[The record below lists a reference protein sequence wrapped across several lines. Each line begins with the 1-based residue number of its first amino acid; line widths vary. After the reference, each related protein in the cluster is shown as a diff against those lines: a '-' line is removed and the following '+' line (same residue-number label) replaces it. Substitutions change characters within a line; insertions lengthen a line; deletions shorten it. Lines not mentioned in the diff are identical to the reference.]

1 MMRIVLDANT
11 LASGALSSAGA
22 ITRLMDLWLTE
33 GRFAVAS
40 SDMILDEVERALRK
54 RYFASRLET
63 RDRSAFID
71 LLRREALT
79 VVPRTDVGRVA
90 ADPADDH
97 VLATAVD
104 GQASYLVTGDHALL
118 ALAVRGVRIVTA
130 RELLTFLDLAQRS

>member
-1 MMRIVLDANT
+1 MRVVLDANT

-22 ITRLMDLWLTE
+22 IAQLMDGWLTE
-33 GRFAVAS
+33 GRFAVVS

-54 RYFASRLET
+54 RYFASRLAA

-71 LLRREALT
+71 LLRREALM

-104 GQASYLVTGDHALL
+104 GEASYLVTGDHALL
-118 ALAVRGVRIVTA
+118 ALAEFRGVRIVTA
-130 RELLTFLDLAQRS
+130 RELLTLLDLS

>member
-1 MMRIVLDANT
+1 MRVVLDANT

-22 ITRLMDLWLTE
+22 IARVMDAWLAE
-33 GRFAVAS
+33 GRFTVVS
-40 SDMILDEVERALRK
+40 SDVILDEVERALRK
-54 RYFASRLET
+54 RYFASRLEP

-71 LLRREALT
+71 LLRREALL

-104 GQASYLVTGDHALL
+104 GEVSYLVTGDHALL
-118 ALAVRGVRIVTA
+118 ALAEFRGLRIVTA
-130 RELLTFLDLAQRS
+130 RDLLTLLDLS

>member
-1 MMRIVLDANT
+1 MRVVLDANT
-11 LASGALSSAGA
+11 LVSGALTSAGA
-22 ITRLMDLWLTE
+22 IAHLMDRWLTE
-33 GRFAVAS
+33 GRFAVVS

-54 RYFASRLET
+54 RYFASRLAA

-71 LLRREALT
+71 LLRREALM
-79 VVPRTDVGRVA
+79 VAPRTDVRHVA

-118 ALAVRGVRIVTA
+118 ALAEFRGVRIVTA
-130 RELLTFLDLAQRS
+130 RELLTLRDPS